1 MFDRFKKQWV
11 ELKES
16 RPGHRFRDR
25 YERNKRDKN
34 GAKLL
39 WRVVR
44 VATAAVFVCIGAVFM
59 FIPGP
64 AILFYALAGA
74 LLATDSLPVAEF
86 LDWCEVKGRQLG
98 RWGQRRWHRL
108 SIVGKVTV
116 STFSVVLSAGATFL
130 FYRLMAR

>member
-1 MFDRFKKQWV
+1 MFDRLHQQWQQ
-11 ELKES
+11 LAAS

-44 VATAAVFVCIGAVFM
+44 VAAAAIFVCIGAVFM

-64 AILFYALAGA
+64 AILFYGIAGA
-74 LLATDSLPVAEF
+74 LLSTDSLPVAKF
-86 LDWCEVKGRQLG
+86 LDWCEVRGRQLG
-98 RWGQRRWHRL
+98 RWVKRRWARM
-108 SIVGKVTV
+108 SMAGKVAI
-116 STFSVVLSAGATFL
+116 STFSVVLSASATIL